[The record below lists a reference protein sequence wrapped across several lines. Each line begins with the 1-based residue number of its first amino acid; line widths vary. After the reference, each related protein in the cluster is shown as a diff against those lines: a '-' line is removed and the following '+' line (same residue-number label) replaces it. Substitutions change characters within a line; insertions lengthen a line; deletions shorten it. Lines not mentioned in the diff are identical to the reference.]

1 VSGRLRCS
9 LHPTRGRCCQAKSDK
24 TNIHIYIYSRSTAHR
39 DPTPERHGLERVAR
53 RIRSG
58 RQHVRMR
65 ASVTCRT
72 ALHMPS
78 RTTPSGGS
86 RRRVVGHEPRGE
98 RPAEDDR
105 GVRTDSPGGCGR
117 CWQHWRKSSTSEARF
132 GKRCLR
138 RPPRPPFSA
147 QRQAAGG
154 GLFKYVVLYA
164 LTLVLQPVL
173 AVVLTLAALWGL
185 CKAFLWL
192 IVL

>member
-1 VSGRLRCS
+1 
-9 LHPTRGRCCQAKSDK
+9 
-24 TNIHIYIYSRSTAHR
+24 
-39 DPTPERHGLERVAR
+39 
-53 RIRSG
+53 
-58 RQHVRMR
+58 
-65 ASVTCRT
+65 
-72 ALHMPS
+72 
-78 RTTPSGGS
+78 
-86 RRRVVGHEPRGE
+86 
-98 RPAEDDR
+98 
-105 GVRTDSPGGCGR
+105 VRTDSPGGCGR
-117 CWQHWRKSSTSEARF
+117 CWQHWRKPSTSEARF

-164 LTLVLQPVL
+164 LMLVLQPVL